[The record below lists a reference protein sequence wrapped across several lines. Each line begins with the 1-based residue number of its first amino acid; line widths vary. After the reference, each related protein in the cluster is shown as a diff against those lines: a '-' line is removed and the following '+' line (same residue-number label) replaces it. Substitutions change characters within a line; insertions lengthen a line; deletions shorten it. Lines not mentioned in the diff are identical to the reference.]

1 VQDWTVAT
9 RPQNRQKSVRK
20 TKIVAKKSAVK
31 TRAIKKKRVVKDFD
45 FKPKTELGKR
55 LWAIRQRAIA
65 SGMKLLNSRQ
75 LEKEIQSRRDGVFE
89 DNY

>member
-1 VQDWTVAT
+1 MAT
-9 RPQNRQKSVRK
+9 PSKNHQKSVRK
-20 TKIVAKKSAVK
+20 KKIVAKKSAVK

-65 SGMKLLNSRQ
+65 EGMKLLNADE
-75 LEKEIQSRRDGVFE
+75 LEKEILERRAGTFT

>member
-1 VQDWTVAT
+1 MAT
-9 RPQNRQKSVRK
+9 RSKNHQKSVRK
-20 TKIVAKKSAVK
+20 ERIVAKKSGVK

-65 SGMKLLNSRQ
+65 SGVKLLNSEE
-75 LEKEIQSRRDGVFE
+75 LEKEIQSRRGGVFE

>member
-1 VQDWTVAT
+1 MAT
-9 RPQNRQKSVRK
+9 RSKNHRKSVRK
-20 TKIVAKKSAVK
+20 KKIVAKKSAVTE
-31 TRAIKKKRVVKDFD
+31 TRAVEKKRVVKEFD

-65 SGMKLLNSRQ
+65 EGMKLLNADE
-75 LEKEIQSRRDGVFE
+75 LEKEILERRAGTFT

>member
-1 VQDWTVAT
+1 MAT
-9 RPQNRQKSVRK
+9 PSKNHQKSVRK
-20 TKIVAKKSAVK
+20 KKIVAKKSGMK
-31 TRAIKKKRVVKDFD
+31 TRAIKKKRVVKDFE

-65 SGMKLLNSRQ
+65 EGMKLLNADE
-75 LEKEIQSRRDGVFE
+75 LEKEILERRAGTFT